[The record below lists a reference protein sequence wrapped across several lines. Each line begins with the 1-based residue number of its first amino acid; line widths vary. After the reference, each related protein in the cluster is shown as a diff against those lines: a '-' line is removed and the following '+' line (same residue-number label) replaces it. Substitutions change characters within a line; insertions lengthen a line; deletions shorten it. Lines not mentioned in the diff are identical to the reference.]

1 MSKKVLS
8 YEQEGASLESR
19 QVLFYEQEGACLES
33 RRCYLWGQD
42 RCVYMVTVRCAY
54 VVKTGGR
61 YLFQKF

>member
-33 RRCYLWGQD
+33 RRCLATRQVLLQG
-42 RCVYMVTVRCAY
+42 
-54 VVKTGGR
+54 KK
-61 YLFQKF
+61 LFQDKS